1 MEPILRGQIK
11 LPDDGRTIWEGRW
24 GMTSAAFEDST
35 SDQLNTF
42 RYTSASR
49 VNFITGDTISFKGYF
64 EVTSANKG
72 SKSQFTDKSLDMEV
86 ESEDAESGLRTVTG
100 KGSNRFGNFE
110 LHGTFNPSTN
120 VLEVRRVYGARP
132 VLVQRMITRKVT
144 EEETTATAPSNDKVK
159 PSSQPQS
166 PSSPAEVQHATS
178 PKAPQKVEDAAVL
191 EQPQI
196 PIDAAFYPE
205 ARSVLRELKAKD
217 TNKWFSTPVD
227 AEALG
232 LRDYRNVVKTPM
244 DLGTIQTKMD
254 AKGYATWDECLADM
268 RLTFV
273 NALMYNPRSSLVYKA
288 ASDLNL
294 YLDDRVK
301 RVVKGRIS
309 NSESNL
315 SASTIGKRLQKK
327 KKFFEPGDLQG
338 PAAAIVSIKKTPK
351 SAKASSGAM
360 TATTQPTKKSKKI
373 TISLTK
379 RIKLSEPLD
388 SELGQLI
395 LDPIMD
401 VIPVG
406 DRKPKEDEDDVD
418 SFAEL
423 DRDDAEVYLTPP
435 ATYEDAETMDET
447 PFSNIP
453 LIGEYNAYGGAMSP
467 TNLGDAEDF

>member
-1 MEPILRGQIK
+1 MEPVLRGQIK
-11 LPDDGRTIWEGRW
+11 LPEDGRTIWEGRW
-24 GMTSAAFEDST
+24 GMTGAAFEDQN

-42 RYTSASR
+42 RYTSSNR
-49 VNFITGDTISFKGYF
+49 VSFVVGDSISFKGYF

-86 ESEDAESGLRTVTG
+86 ESEDAVSGLRTVKG

-120 VLEVRRVYGARP
+120 VLEVRRVYGPRP
-132 VLVQRMITRKVT
+132 AVVQRMITRKVT
-144 EEETTATAPSNDKVK
+144 EEETTATSIPNDKVK
-159 PSSQPQS
+159 ESSQPQS
-166 PSSPAEVQHATS
+166 PSSPAEVQAS
-178 PKAPQKVEDAAVL
+178 PPKMCQKSDTV

-196 PIDAAFYPE
+196 PVDTSFYTDAKA
-205 ARSVLRELKAKD
+205 VLRELKARD

-244 DLGTIQTKMD
+244 DLGTIQTKID
-254 AKGYATWDECLADM
+254 NKGYATWEECLADM

-294 YLDDRVK
+294 FLDERVK
-301 RVVKGRIS
+301 RVGKGKLT
-309 NSESNL
+309 SESNL
-315 SASTIGKRLQKK
+315 SSTIGKRLHKK

-338 PAAAIVSIKKTPK
+338 PAASIVSIKKTPK
-351 SAKASSGAM
+351 SSKTSSTSGAM

-379 RIKLSEPLD
+379 RIKIAEPTIID
-388 SELGQLI
+388 HDQLI
-395 LDPIMD
+395 LDPIID
-401 VIPVG
+401 VG
-406 DRKPKEDEDDVD
+406 ATEGRTNDDEDDVE
-418 SFAEL
+418 SFDEL
-423 DRDDAEVYLTPP
+423 DRDDDEVYLTPP
-435 ATYEDAETMDET
+435 ASYEDAPMLDDT
-447 PFSNIP
+447 PFSNIA
-453 LIGEYNAYGGAMSP
+453 LIGEYNAYGAMSP